1 MSREEYITSKYDEY
15 LHYWSN
21 IALGVGFFVI
31 LSLVPLDYL
40 AAYSHF
46 KEFLVYRVITGLSF
60 VVLYFLN
67 RRKINRAYQS
77 IICISAGA
85 LVAVMISLMI
95 AHFGGHTSVYFA
107 GIILLM
113 IYVFGLIPFSVWTS
127 LLASSIIYLTYLL
140 PILMYDTIT
149 DSSFFISSNVFI
161 LACTGSLLL
170 LRHLSHKRLLSE
182 LGLQY
187 DIAQQKE
194 QLAQYSTRLEHLVE
208 ARTKELNKS
217 ETMLRALFEN
227 ANDGIMIMDSN
238 GIILSVNEKACEIHG
253 FEKDAL
259 IGVNIG
265 LLETEE
271 NKALFEERK
280 RRILKG
286 EALMFET
293 QHYRKDGTRVSIEVS
308 SKAIEVEGNLIMQSF
323 HRDITEKKKLQ
334 GQLFQSQ
341 KMESIGVLA
350 GGIAHDFNNILSAI
364 LGHAE
369 LLHEFSNLDATAKQR
384 VKIIEGSSRKA
395 GQMVSKLLSFARQGS
410 FESAPISL
418 NNVIRD
424 TIELL
429 ERMMTKKKITITME
443 VDPALPP
450 VSGDSNQLEQ
460 VVMNLAVNAGD
471 AMPSGGTLTITTTQV
486 TFEKHEAGRIHPLLL
501 PGKYVLM
508 RISDTGIG
516 IPEEIRD
523 RIFDPF
529 FTTKGPGKG
538 TGLGLAMV
546 YGIVKEHRGVVNLR
560 SQVGKGTTFEIY
572 LPISD
577 KLVPKAAKTS
587 GYSVTGR
594 EKILVIDDE
603 EDVLSFMKDV
613 LETQGY
619 KIIATTNPVY
629 GLDTFKKINE
639 EIDLVIT
646 DIVMPLVSGR
656 ELIKHFKL
664 IKPSVKVI
672 AISGYDIWGT
682 EKRDKD
688 INAYIRKPF
697 EGIYLLSIVRRV
709 LDSAPSSFPR
719 QNTFDL

>member
-1 MSREEYITSKYDEY
+1 M
-15 LHYWSN
+15 
-21 IALGVGFFVI
+21 I
-31 LSLVPLDYL
+31 LS
-40 AAYSHF
+40 S
-46 KEFLVYRVITGLSF
+46 
-60 VVLYFLN
+60 
-67 RRKINRAYQS
+67 
-77 IICISAGA
+77 
-85 LVAVMISLMI
+85 
-95 AHFGGHTSVYFA
+95 GGHHSTYYA
-107 GIILLM
+107 GMVLTI
-113 IYVFGLIPFSVWTS
+113 VFMLGFIPLS
-127 LLASSIIYLTYLL
+127 LRMSLFIVSIIYSIYIVPLL
-140 PILMYDTIT
+140 ILDNIT
-149 DSSFFISSNVFI
+149 DIQMFINNNTFLIATASI
-161 LACTGSLLL
+161 ALAWRYFNQNLIIKNLSLEYD
-170 LRHLSHKRLLSE
+170 LSQDK
-182 LGLQY
+182 
-187 DIAQQKE
+187 QQLEKYSTQLE
-194 QLAQYSTRLEHLVE
+194 QLVE
-208 ARTKELNKS
+208 ERTKELNKS
-217 ETMLRALFEN
+217 ETMLRSLFEN
-227 ANDGIMIMDSN
+227 ANDGIMIMDNN

-271 NKALFEERK
+271 NKPLFEERK
-280 RRILKG
+280 RRILNG
-286 EALMFET
+286 EPLMFET
-293 QHYRKDGTRVSIEVS
+293 QHYRKDGSRVSIEVS
-308 SKAIEVEGNLIMQSF
+308 SKAVEVEGNLIIQSF

-369 LLHEFSNLDATAKQR
+369 LLHEFSNLDTTAKQR
-384 VKIIEGSSRKA
+384 VKIIESSSRKA

-410 FESAPISL
+410 FESVPISL
-418 NNVIRD
+418 NSVIRD
-424 TIELL
+424 TMELI
-429 ERMMTKKKITITME
+429 ERMLTKKKITINME
-443 VDPALPP
+443 VDPSLPP

-471 AMPSGGTLTITTTQV
+471 AMPSGGTITIATTKV
-486 TFEKHEAGRIHPLLL
+486 TFERDEAARIHPLLL
-501 PGKYVLM
+501 PGKYVVL

-546 YGIVKEHRGVVNLR
+546 YGIVKEHKGVINLR
-560 SQVGKGTTFEIY
+560 SQLGKGTTFEIY

-577 KLVPKAAKTS
+577 KFVPKAAKTS

-619 KIIATTNPVY
+619 KVLATTNPVY

-664 IKPSVKVI
+664 IKPSVRVI

-709 LDSAPSSFPR
+709 LDSAPAQFPR
-719 QNTFDL
+719 QSPFDL

>member
-1 MSREEYITSKYDEY
+1 
-15 LHYWSN
+15 
-21 IALGVGFFVI
+21 
-31 LSLVPLDYL
+31 
-40 AAYSHF
+40 
-46 KEFLVYRVITGLSF
+46 
-60 VVLYFLN
+60 
-67 RRKINRAYQS
+67 
-77 IICISAGA
+77 
-85 LVAVMISLMI
+85 
-95 AHFGGHTSVYFA
+95 
-107 GIILLM
+107 
-113 IYVFGLIPFSVWTS
+113 
-127 LLASSIIYLTYLL
+127 
-140 PILMYDTIT
+140 
-149 DSSFFISSNVFI
+149 
-161 LACTGSLLL
+161 
-170 LRHLSHKRLLSE
+170 
-182 LGLQY
+182 
-187 DIAQQKE
+187 
-194 QLAQYSTRLEHLVE
+194 
-208 ARTKELNKS
+208 
-217 ETMLRALFEN
+217 ALFEN

-308 SKAIEVEGNLIMQSF
+308 SKAIEVEGNLIIQSF